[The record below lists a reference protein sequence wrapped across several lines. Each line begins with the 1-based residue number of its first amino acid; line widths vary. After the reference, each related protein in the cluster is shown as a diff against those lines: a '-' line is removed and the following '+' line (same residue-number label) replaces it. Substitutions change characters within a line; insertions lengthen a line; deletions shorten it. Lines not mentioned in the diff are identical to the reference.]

1 MPRAGKMKECSR
13 RPRETD
19 HVSTTCGE
27 AHYPSSIRVETGGG
41 DGMWGQRVAA
51 SARLST
57 ARRATYAA
65 RAAHATRATRA
76 AQHP

>member
-27 AHYPSSIRVETGGG
+27 AQTKLFPPCHLRSFSSNRIVIESDSLWIPTGKIL
-41 DGMWGQRVAA
+41 DVDRSAA
-51 SARLST
+51 GT
-57 ARRATYAA
+57 A
-65 RAAHATRATRA
+65 
-76 AQHP
+76 